1 MVQKKQ
7 KMHNYIVNAS
17 IQILPVVQ
25 DKYPYEWVDEAILV
39 IQQSGIKYKIGPFAT
54 IVEGTY
60 EEVMNVVH
68 KVNQHLFL
76 KKCNEWIANV
86 QFNIRSE
93 SDITA
98 NEKVSK
104 FIV

>member
-1 MVQKKQ
+1 
-7 KMHNYIVNAS
+7 MHNYIVNAS
-17 IQILPVVQ
+17 IQILPIVQ
-25 DKYPYEWVDEAILV
+25 DKHPYEWVDEAISV

-54 IVEGTY
+54 VVEGSY
-60 EEVMNVVH
+60 EEVMHVVNNV
-68 KVNQHLFL
+68 NEHLTRNN
-76 KKCNEWIANV
+76 CNEWITSV
-86 QFNIRSE
+86 QFNIRSN

>member
-1 MVQKKQ
+1 
-7 KMHNYIVNAS
+7 MHNFVVNAS
-17 IQILPVVQ
+17 IQILPIAR
-25 DKYPYEWVDEAILV
+25 DKHPYEWVDEAILV

-54 IVEGTY
+54 VVEGTY

-68 KVNQHLFL
+68 NVNEHLFEQR
-76 KKCNEWIANV
+76 CNEWIASV

-93 SDITA
+93 GDITA
-98 NEKVSK
+98 DEKVSK